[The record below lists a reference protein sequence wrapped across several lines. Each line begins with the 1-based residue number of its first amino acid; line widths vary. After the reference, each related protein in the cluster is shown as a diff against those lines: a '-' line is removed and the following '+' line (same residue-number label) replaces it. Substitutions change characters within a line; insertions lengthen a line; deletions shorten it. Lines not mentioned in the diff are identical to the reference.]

1 MSRRDMANMSDFAR
15 VRYSTRLVDD
25 RIARTVDVRFAP
37 KADIPEGVAFRSALR
52 SKKGHFSHFGYV
64 KAHRKKMHRNRVPAG
79 RFRLWAGS
87 PTTRNFLMTNQ
98 NDNNDKQKNLA
109 AKDQN
114 QPKTGQQTGQQQGQ
128 HVQQG
133 KGGEAT
139 PNADAK
145 PNQDNKTNIN
155 KDESQKNKS

>member
-1 MSRRDMANMSDFAR
+1 
-15 VRYSTRLVDD
+15 
-25 RIARTVDVRFAP
+25 
-37 KADIPEGVAFRSALR
+37 
-52 SKKGHFSHFGYV
+52 
-64 KAHRKKMHRNRVPAG
+64 
-79 RFRLWAGS
+79 
-87 PTTRNFLMTNQ
+87 MTNQ